1 MGGTKS
7 VSVSFDA
14 KPPADAVAKIYVV
27 TDKSV
32 VTVPVELKDV
42 PLP

>member
-1 MGGTKS
+1 MGGSKN
-7 VSVSFDA
+7 VSVSFNS

-32 VTVPVELKDV
+32 VTVPLDLKDIA
-42 PLP
+42 LP